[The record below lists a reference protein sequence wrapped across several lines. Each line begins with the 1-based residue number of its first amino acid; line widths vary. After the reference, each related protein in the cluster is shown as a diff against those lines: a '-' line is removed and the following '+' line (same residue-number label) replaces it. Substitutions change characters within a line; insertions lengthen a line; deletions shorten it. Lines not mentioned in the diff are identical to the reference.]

1 MSVDL
6 WLSIGKFI
14 RFEAWRVA
22 KWAKLYVQFS
32 SIRSFEV
39 SIFSVRFS
47 WKIALIVRSYSIQY
61 SLRANNVDYLFVKQM
76 KWTQSCCAII
86 KQNVCFPFNFI
97 EISPI
102 FHRNVYN
109 VYFIQNLQSTC
120 DIETVSRIDNVYI
133 KIQHKIHIL
142 FGIGWSLCC
151 VVLFILFCFFVSNCL
166 ISSNWCDL

>member
-1 MSVDL
+1 MAIHRKIH
-6 WLSIGKFI
+6 SIRGVKSGEVSKVI
-14 RFEAWRVA
+14 CSI
-22 KWAKLYVQFS
+22 QFS

-39 SIFSVRFS
+39 SNFSVRFS
-47 WKIALIVRSYSIQY
+47 WKIAPIVRSYPIQY
-61 SLRANNVDYLFVKQM
+61 SLRANNVDYLFVKRAGQFV
-76 KWTQSCCAII
+76 

-97 EISPI
+97 EILPI

-151 VVLFILFCFFVSNCL
+151 AVLFILFCFLFRIVWSRRIDVIFKFFL
-166 ISSNWCDL
+166 HD